1 MAQKPTKKEVKEAQA
16 ATIAAIE
23 LKTKEQEAEGKTFVP
38 TKAGVIPEEV
48 WQARKVVTD
57 V

>member
-1 MAQKPTKKEVKEAQA
+1 MAQIPTQTQIEEAQYQTQA
-16 ATIAAIE
+16 EIE
-23 LKTKEQEAEGKTFVP
+23 QKTKEQEAIGKTFVP